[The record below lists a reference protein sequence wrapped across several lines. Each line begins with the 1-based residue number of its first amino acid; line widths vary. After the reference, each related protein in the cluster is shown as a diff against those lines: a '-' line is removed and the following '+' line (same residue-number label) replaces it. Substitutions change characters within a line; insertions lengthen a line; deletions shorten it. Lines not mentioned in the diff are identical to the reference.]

1 MVRIHI
7 HQPSSAIYK
16 KLAFIDS
23 PLGLHVFATA
33 RSKDAIK
40 DLDAIG
46 IETVALD
53 VTSEDDIQAA
63 KEHVERRTGG
73 TLDFLVNNA

>member
-1 MVRIHI
+1 M
-7 HQPSSAIYK
+7 
-16 KLAFIDS
+16 
-23 PLGLHVFATA
+23 FATA
-33 RSKDAIK
+33 RSKDAIR

-63 KEHVERRTGG
+63 KEHVEQRTGG